1 MLGKK
6 SSMRTASGM
15 YADFLSQLRRLYPK
29 DINVAFAT
37 GLPTMF
43 GVPK

>member
-1 MLGKK
+1 MLGKTMIAK
-6 SSMRTASGM
+6 MSVRCTLTIC
-15 YADFLSQLRRLYPK
+15 FHFCRLYPK